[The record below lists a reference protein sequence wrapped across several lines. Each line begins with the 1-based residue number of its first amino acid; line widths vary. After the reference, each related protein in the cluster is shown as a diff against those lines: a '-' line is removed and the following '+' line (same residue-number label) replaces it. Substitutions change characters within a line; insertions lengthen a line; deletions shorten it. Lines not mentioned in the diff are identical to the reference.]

1 MSKQRRRKPKAET
14 TCWNDQLTPIIGPLP
29 VILCRESAR
38 GSMFRELQATR
49 DPMPTLH
56 MDHTGEAVDASL
68 DRPDMYKPLKPAWA
82 WSSKAKRDRV
92 VPARIKRA
100 VAAWMAKRSK
110 Q

>member
-1 MSKQRRRKPKAET
+1 MPRKNKPKRHNWRKSYDAK
-14 TCWNDQLTPIIGPLP
+14 PITVGPLP

-49 DPMPTLH
+49 EPMPTLH

-68 DRPDMYKPLKPAWA
+68 DKPDMYKPMKPAWA

-110 Q
+110 

>member
-1 MSKQRRRKPKAET
+1 MAKQRKRRAQVKPT
-14 TCWNDQLTPIIGPLP
+14 SYDQWPVKVGPLP

-38 GSMFRELQATR
+38 GSMFRELQAAR
-49 DPMPTLH
+49 EPMPTLH

-68 DRPDMYKPLKPAWA
+68 DKPDMYKPMSPGWA

-110 Q
+110 